1 MKNVLEYLE
10 YNAAVNAD
18 KIAASDYDVSVTYSE
33 LSERAKQIGSFL
45 LRFGAKNRA
54 ISLFMEKSVDLLS
67 AMLGVVYSGNF
78 YSVVDL
84 EMPNDRNN

>member
-45 LRFGAKNRA
+45 LRFGAKNRQF
-54 ISLFMEKSVDLLS
+54 LFYGEKCRF
-67 AMLGVVYSGNF
+67 AFGNARSCIQRKF
-78 YSVVDL
+78 L
-84 EMPNDRNN
+84 FCC